1 MNPLLQRNRW
11 LRGVSVFAVL
21 FGLLT
26 LKEGGTVL
34 FGNDAARSAAGAYV
48 PWVLWF
54 NFLAGFAYVAAG
66 VALWRRLGWAAWL
79 ALGIGLA
86 TALVFAAFGLHVLTG
101 GAFEARTVGAMALR
115 TVVWLGI
122 GTLALRLRPGRAARQ
137 ETTP

>member
-11 LRGVSVFAVL
+11 LRGASVFAVL

-34 FGNDAARSAAGAYV
+34 CGGEAARSAAGAYV

>member
-11 LRGVSVFAVL
+11 LRGASVFAVL

-86 TALVFAAFGLHVLTG
+86 TALVFAAFGIHVLMG
-101 GAFEARTVGAMALR
+101 GAFEVRTVGTMALR

-122 GTLALRLRPGRAARQ
+122 GTLALRLRPGHAARG

>member
-11 LRGVSVFAVL
+11 LRGASVFAVL

>member
-1 MNPLLQRNRW
+1 MTLLLKRNLW
-11 LRGVSVFAVL
+11 LRGASVFAVL

-54 NFLAGFAYVAAG
+54 NFLAGVAYVAAG
-66 VALWRRLGWAAWL
+66 MALWRRLGWAAWL

>member
-11 LRGVSVFAVL
+11 LRGASVFAVL

-54 NFLAGFAYVAAG
+54 NFLAGFAYVGAG
-66 VALWRRLGWAAWL
+66 MALWRRLGWAAWL

>member
-11 LRGVSVFAVL
+11 LRGASVFAVL

-34 FGNDAARSAAGAYV
+34 FGGEAARSAAGAYV

-54 NFLAGFAYVAAG
+54 NFLAGFAYVGAG
-66 VALWRRLGWAAWL
+66 MALWRRLGWAAWL

>member
-11 LRGVSVFAVL
+11 LRGASVFAVL

-66 VALWRRLGWAAWL
+66 MALWRRLGWAAWL

>member
-11 LRGVSVFAVL
+11 LRGASVFAVL

-34 FGNDAARSAAGAYV
+34 FGGEAARSAAGAYV
-48 PWVLWF
+48 PFVLWF

-66 VALWRRLGWAAWL
+66 MALWRRLGWAAWL

-86 TALVFAAFGLHVLTG
+86 TALVFAAFGMHILTG
-101 GAFEARTVGAMALR
+101 GAFEVRTVAAMALR
-115 TVVWLGI
+115 TAVWLGI
-122 GTLALRLRPGRAARQ
+122 GTLAWRLRRSPTDPQ
-137 ETTP
+137 DTTP

>member
-11 LRGVSVFAVL
+11 LRGASVFAVL

-34 FGNDAARSAAGAYV
+34 FGSAAARSAAGAYV

-54 NFLAGFAYVAAG
+54 NFLAGFAYVGAG
-66 VALWRRLGWAAWL
+66 MALWRRLGWAAWL

>member
-11 LRGVSVFAVL
+11 LRGASVFAVL

-34 FGNDAARSAAGAYV
+34 FGDDAARSAAGAYV

-66 VALWRRLGWAAWL
+66 MALWRRLGWAAWL

>member
-11 LRGVSVFAVL
+11 LRGASVFAVL

-34 FGNDAARSAAGAYV
+34 FGGEAARSAAGAYV

-54 NFLAGFAYVAAG
+54 NFLAGVAYVAAG
-66 VALWRRLGWAAWL
+66 MALWRRLGWAAWL

>member
-1 MNPLLQRNRW
+1 MTLLLKRNLW
-11 LRGVSVFAVL
+11 LRGASVFAVL

-34 FGNDAARSAAGAYV
+34 FGNEAARSAAGAYV
-48 PWVLWF
+48 PFVLWF

-66 VALWRRLGWAAWL
+66 MALWRRLGWAAWL

-86 TALVFAAFGLHVLTG
+86 TALVFAAFGIHVLMG
-101 GAFEARTVGAMALR
+101 GAFEVRTVGAMALR

-122 GTLALRLRPGRAARQ
+122 GTLALRLRPGHAARG

>member
-11 LRGVSVFAVL
+11 LRGASVFAVL

-54 NFLAGFAYVAAG
+54 NFLAGVAYVAAG
-66 VALWRRLGWAAWL
+66 MALWRRLGWAAWL

>member
-11 LRGVSVFAVL
+11 LRGASVFAVL

-34 FGNDAARSAAGAYV
+34 FGGEAARSAAGAYV

-54 NFLAGFAYVAAG
+54 NFLAGFAYVGAG
-66 VALWRRLGWAAWL
+66 MALWRRLGWAAWL

-122 GTLALRLRPGRAARQ
+122 GTLALRLRPGHAARG

>member
-11 LRGVSVFAVL
+11 LRGASVFAVL

-34 FGNDAARSAAGAYV
+34 FGNDATRSAAGAYV